1 MRIIESFIRSKS
13 TKNRHL
19 SFLLALV
26 LLIVMTACVKSS
38 TKEEPSQAGSSGQIA
53 EAQSAEDAAEEEGQ
67 TADETTAEEGQTTDE
82 TTAEE
87 VQTTDET
94 TSEEGQSAED
104 AMQML
109 RQADEAA
116 QERYDNLDL
125 NDKASVIEMVQA
137 LSQVQSAIHMARN
150 RKIATWDA
158 DGKTLSIGQEIRCVS
173 VDGGNPTIISYM
185 KGRKGLVISH
195 YGGDNYSFFYVCDG
209 MLIGKESGHSTGKLD
224 FSGCLPDWKD
234 HPAGETHSIIDGR
247 EITDDYHGRDYDGE
261 VEYVGKYLKE
271 AEEILEGKAVK

>member
-26 LLIVMTACVKSS
+26 LLIVMTACAKSS
-38 TKEEPSQAGSSGQIA
+38 TEEEPSQAGSSGQIA

-87 VQTTDET
+87 GRTTDET
-94 TSEEGQSAED
+94 TAEEGQSAED

-271 AEEILEGKAVK
+271 AEEILEGKE

>member
-26 LLIVMTACVKSS
+26 LLIVLTACAKSS
-38 TKEEPSQAGSSGQIA
+38 TEEEPSQAGSSGQIA

-82 TTAEE
+82 TTA
-87 VQTTDET
+87 
-94 TSEEGQSAED
+94 EEGQSAED

-209 MLIGKESGHSTGKLD
+209 TLIGKESGHSTGRLD